1 VEPPI
6 GTRGTHRTS
15 DRLRLS
21 RRSLLGVAGLVFL
34 LAALAPFLR
43 PVAG

>member
-1 VEPPI
+1 VEPASVSHPL
-6 GTRGTHRTS
+6 R

-21 RRSLLGVAGLVFL
+21 RRSLIGAAGFVIL

-43 PVAG
+43 PVAA